1 MNEINI
7 NEIIK
12 IEQMPK
18 VFSQLE
24 NIGKI
29 IKEKTKDLDKLKC
42 TDENKQI
49 VKNRRTEV
57 NKTIELLENR
67 RIQIKN
73 KLLEP
78 YKIFEEKYKEECLS
92 KLQNTS
98 NLLTDKINEIEND
111 QKTKKEKEVRE
122 FANEHIISRH
132 LESIID
138 ANNIK
143 LNVTLSISMK
153 KLKDEVLEFIDRVDT
168 DIKMIELEEFKD
180 EILVEYKN
188 NLNFAESKMTVVN
201 RHKAL
206 EEMKMKEA
214 IRVEA
219 VEEDK
224 QVVEMVVEELHAPVE
239 IATQDEEPEEQLM
252 VVAFQVTATVEQIK
266 ELKQWLKER
275 NIQYA

>member
-1 MNEINI
+1 MEEKQELIVL
-7 NEIIK
+7 EQLPIIK
-12 IEQMPK
+12 TH
-18 VFSQLE
+18 LE
-24 NIGKI
+24 KLSVE
-29 IKEKTKDLDKLKC
+29 IKDK
-42 TDENKQI
+42 
-49 VKNRRTEV
+49 V
-57 NKTIELLENR
+57 NKAVNLICDEDTVKDVKSVRASLNKEFKELEEQRKTVKSAIMAKYDEFESIYKENVSDIYKKADNDLKKKIDDVEIE
-67 RIQIKN
+67 IKN
-73 KLLEP
+73 E
-78 YKIFEEKYKEECLS
+78 
-92 KLQNTS
+92 
-98 NLLTDKINEIEND
+98 
-111 QKTKKEKEVRE
+111 KEKEVRE

-214 IRVEA
+214 VRVEA

-252 VVAFQVTATVEQIK
+252 VVAFQVTATKEQIK
-266 ELKQWLKER
+266 ELKQYLIE
-275 NIQYA
+275 NGIQYE

>member
-1 MNEINI
+1 MEEKQELIVL
-7 NEIIK
+7 EQLPIIK
-12 IEQMPK
+12 TH
-18 VFSQLE
+18 LE
-24 NIGKI
+24 KLSVE
-29 IKEKTKDLDKLKC
+29 IKDK
-42 TDENKQI
+42 
-49 VKNRRTEV
+49 V
-57 NKTIELLENR
+57 NKAVNLICDEDTVKDVKSVRASLNKEFKELEEQRKTVKSAIMAKYDEFELIYKENVSDIYKTADNDLKKKIDDVEIE
-67 RIQIKN
+67 IKN
-73 KLLEP
+73 E
-78 YKIFEEKYKEECLS
+78 
-92 KLQNTS
+92 
-98 NLLTDKINEIEND
+98 
-111 QKTKKEKEVRE
+111 KEKEVRE

-214 IRVEA
+214 VRVEA

-224 QVVEMVVEELHAPVE
+224 QVVEMAVEELHAPVE

-252 VVAFQVTATVEQIK
+252 VVAFQVTATKEQIK
-266 ELKQWLKER
+266 ELKQYLIEKG
-275 NIQYA
+275 IQYE